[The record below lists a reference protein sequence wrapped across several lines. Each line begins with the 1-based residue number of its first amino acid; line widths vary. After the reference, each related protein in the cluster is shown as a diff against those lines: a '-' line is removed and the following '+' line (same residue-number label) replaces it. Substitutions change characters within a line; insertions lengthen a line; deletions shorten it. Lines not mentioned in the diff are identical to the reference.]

1 MNRQAFQQRVEQ
13 AALSLWE
20 LGDLLGIHPHHLHT
34 GDVPGLTALP
44 AQVIIDL
51 ARRLD
56 LHPADLIEAL
66 DPPTPARSNTAA
78 DSTADTAQPDLN
90 TDALTVLTALAT
102 TSIPLTADELATVL
116 RWTLDRITT
125 ALSHAHAHPA
135 LAGPVALRRVPP
147 DGWAVSARLDVLTDD
162 QRRALADNVRY
173 RAPLTD
179 DEANTLLAAYVLHG
193 HGEYDSWRQDHLDAE
208 QAFKDGGLL
217 HSQNGPHRVSL
228 DDDVRFSLDHRPSA
242 PADTHAPQDGFRAAR
257 HPASPPERSD

>member
-1 MNRQAFQQRVEQ
+1 MNREVFQQRVEQ
-13 AALSLWE
+13 AGLSLWE

-44 AQVIIDL
+44 VRVITDL

-56 LHPADLIEAL
+56 LHPAELIEEL
-66 DPPTPARSNTAA
+66 DPSTPDRNTAA
-78 DSTADTAQPDLN
+78 ADTAQPDLD

-102 TSIPLTADELATVL
+102 TSIPLTTDELAAAL
-116 RWTLDRITT
+116 RWALDRVTV
-125 ALSHAHAHPA
+125 ALDHAYAHPA

-147 DGWAVSARLDVLTDD
+147 DGWTISARLDVLTVD

-179 DEANTLLAAYVLHG
+179 EEANILLAAYVLRG

-208 QAFKDGGLL
+208 QALKDSGLI

-242 PADTHAPQDGFRAAR
+242 PADTRAPRHSFQAAR
-257 HPASPPERSD
+257 RPAQ

>member
-1 MNRQAFQQRVEQ
+1 MNRELFQQRVEQ

-34 GDVPGLTALP
+34 GDVPGLAVLP

-66 DPPTPARSNTAA
+66 DPPTPARSTT
-78 DSTADTAQPDLN
+78 TADTAQPDLD

-102 TSIPLTADELATVL
+102 TSIPLTAGELAAALT
-116 RWTLDRITT
+116 WTLDRVT
-125 ALSHAHAHPA
+125 AALNHAHAHPA
-135 LAGPVALRRVPP
+135 LAGPAALRRVPP
-147 DGWAVSARLDVLTDD
+147 DGWTISARLDVLTGD

-179 DEANTLLAAYVLHG
+179 DEANTLLAAYVFHG
-193 HGEYDSWRQDHLDAE
+193 RGDYESWRQDHLDAE
-208 QAFKDGGLL
+208 QVLKDSGLL

-242 PADTHAPQDGFRAAR
+242 PADTHAPRDGFQAAR
-257 HPASPPERSD
+257 RPASPTEAQ

>member
-1 MNRQAFQQRVEQ
+1 MNREAFQQRVEQ

-44 AQVIIDL
+44 ARVIIDL

-66 DPPTPARSNTAA
+66 DPLTPARSTAA
-78 DSTADTAQPDLN
+78 DPAADTAEPDLD

-102 TSIPLTADELATVL
+102 TSIPLTPDELAAAL
-116 RWTLDRITT
+116 RWTLDRVTM
-125 ALSHAHAHPA
+125 ALDHAYAHPA

-147 DGWAVSARLDVLTDD
+147 DGWAISARLDVLTDD

-173 RAPLTD
+173 RDPLTD

-208 QAFKDGGLL
+208 QALKDSGLL

-242 PADTHAPQDGFRAAR
+242 PADTHALRDGFQVAR
-257 HPASPPERSD
+257 RPGPSPEAR

>member
-1 MNRQAFQQRVEQ
+1 MNPQAFQQRVEQ

-44 AQVIIDL
+44 VRVIIDL

-56 LHPADLIEAL
+56 LHPADLIEEL
-66 DPPTPARSNTAA
+66 GPLTPVRSTTAA
-78 DSTADTAQPDLN
+78 DLD

-102 TSIPLTADELATVL
+102 TSIPLTADELATAL
-116 RWTLDRITT
+116 RWTLDRVTT
-125 ALSHAHAHPA
+125 ALDHAYAHPA
-135 LAGPVALRRVPP
+135 FAGPVALRRVPP
-147 DGWAVSARLDVLTDD
+147 HSWTISARLDVLTDD

-179 DEANTLLAAYVLHG
+179 EEANILLAAYVLHG

-208 QAFKDGGLL
+208 QALKDSGLL

-242 PADTHAPQDGFRAAR
+242 PADTHAPRDGFQAAR
-257 HPASPPERSD
+257 RPASPPEA